1 MATLRLNRVQSP
13 TSFGADGELMHAATP
28 RKDSKLNGSLD
39 RNAMPRSAP
48 IAPRARFSACSQE
61 TCNDPV
67 QTPPSASDALILN
80 PHAKRPVHNLLH
92 ALSRPSS
99 RAARNLPNH
108 PTGALGDP
116 IDHDVQ
122 SPISENL
129 GIVESMIVIDPD
141 DEPDI
146 SDNPLIELDDSCL
159 SEDIPVPTALQSA
172 LAIPGERSL
181 ADAAH
186 SANPIFDQAGQKSFQ
201 KAPFKLNVFSC
212 PSVVKSMIKSAIAG
226 DTQRTQGIV
235 AKTKQR
241 SDGSAAIVIDGF
253 DDAANAI
260 NGSGLSQ
267 KLAAALQAC
276 VFYPLILPFVYT
288 GVDGALGELGAARE
302 DFKQSKQQIEETR
315 SALLKFIKEN
325 FNSSNVNDAMSDSA
339 ILAALPKIPL
349 PGNSKNVE
357 VTATLDALALYIND
371 YRQALDHHMIDRWRC
386 IAAPNAVAGAA
397 GMFAGVAVYE
407 GSALAAFFGGAASEA
422 AASVLSTIAG
432 ATMGVSQVAMA
443 AFGIIAAVA
452 GARSDQ
458 ELSAVRSCIEASTVL
473 DDSTKQDLLSQK
485 DAQKLLIRAGQI
497 AGNLGLSAGQVM
509 MFLGGVCG
517 VVGLPLL
524 AAGAVVTIA
533 SIVGKIAAQKA
544 YDNQFT
550 YDASAYTVDELT
562 ATQSLAEQAV
572 KIQGDR
578 RKILNGRALLDLL
591 AHHLDPADAEALSAQ
606 HRTALVQ
613 LLYPN
618 AHEDTQRAV
627 AKRMAV
633 SLGDFISSLD
643 GNDGTAQCIS
653 LLVSHKGP
661 LGQTALQKAA
671 DEFSTLN
678 RGQRMRALYALAEE
692 CGVSTELLR
701 LALDRLVVKN
711 MSRNNKKGQKY
722 APYVVVEP
730 GTPHS
735 SYSFRLKELS
745 EALEHDKVDARVEE
759 LEKAFYACTTKLI
772 KDTLTKKQHDKLLSV
787 NATLERLASAE
798 ILSNA
803 LKSALP
809 VQPSESPLKK
819 QPRQY
824 QKSYSY

>member
-1 MATLRLNRVQSP
+1 
-13 TSFGADGELMHAATP
+13 MHAATP
-28 RKDSKLNGSLD
+28 GKDSKLNGSTD
-39 RNAMPRSAP
+39 RDAMPRSAP

-67 QTPPSASDALILN
+67 QTPPSASDALVLN

-92 ALSRPSS
+92 TLSRPPS

-129 GIVESMIVIDPD
+129 GLVESMIVIDPD

-288 GVDGALGELGAARE
+288 GVDGALGELGATRE
-302 DFKQSKQQIEETR
+302 DFKQSQQQI
-315 SALLKFIKEN
+315 
-325 FNSSNVNDAMSDSA
+325 
-339 ILAALPKIPL
+339 
-349 PGNSKNVE
+349 
-357 VTATLDALALYIND
+357 
-371 YRQALDHHMIDRWRC
+371 DR
-386 IAAPNAVAGAA
+386 
-397 GMFAGVAVYE
+397 
-407 GSALAAFFGGAASEA
+407 GSQL
-422 AASVLSTIAG
+422 V
-432 ATMGVSQVAMA
+432 
-443 AFGIIAAVA
+443 
-452 GARSDQ
+452 
-458 ELSAVRSCIEASTVL
+458 
-473 DDSTKQDLLSQK
+473 
-485 DAQKLLIRAGQI
+485 DAQ
-497 AGNLGLSAGQVM
+497 
-509 MFLGGVCG
+509 
-517 VVGLPLL
+517 
-524 AAGAVVTIA
+524 
-533 SIVGKIAAQKA
+533 
-544 YDNQFT
+544 
-550 YDASAYTVDELT
+550 
-562 ATQSLAEQAV
+562 
-572 KIQGDR
+572 
-578 RKILNGRALLDLL
+578 
-591 AHHLDPADAEALSAQ
+591 
-606 HRTALVQ
+606 
-613 LLYPN
+613 
-618 AHEDTQRAV
+618 
-627 AKRMAV
+627 
-633 SLGDFISSLD
+633 
-643 GNDGTAQCIS
+643 
-653 LLVSHKGP
+653 
-661 LGQTALQKAA
+661 
-671 DEFSTLN
+671 
-678 RGQRMRALYALAEE
+678 
-692 CGVSTELLR
+692 
-701 LALDRLVVKN
+701 
-711 MSRNNKKGQKY
+711 
-722 APYVVVEP
+722 
-730 GTPHS
+730 
-735 SYSFRLKELS
+735 
-745 EALEHDKVDARVEE
+745 VEE

-809 VQPSESPLKK
+809 VQSSESPLKK
-819 QPRQY
+819 QPCQY
-824 QKSYSY
+824 QKSYNY